1 MNFILTLVIL
11 FAGAS
16 SPSTGT
22 SAVTVTNTYVTEAAC
37 KAAIEQHRRELVQGR
52 IVLANCTSR

>member
-11 FAGAS
+11 FAGG
-16 SPSTGT
+16 STAGS

-37 KAAIEQHRRELVQGR
+37 KAALEQHRRDLVKGS